1 MPKLSRSALYSST
14 RQSFAL
20 MALMLGTVSLNL
32 LASPEYRRLDV
43 LEESEVDEVLI
54 SWIGEEGKMYGIEV
68 DEEIL
73 PVFEL
78 GEGLEINY
86 ALKLEDPN
94 GEIVIF
100 EVGSNEIVGEASS
113 GAPEQTL
120 GQQTA
125 NPVFLAPHNVSGVDN
140 PSNSQGSNG
149 GTSTE
154 QGVNNT
160 QPATNPGITINPVET
175 WEVK

>member
-100 EVGSNEIVGEASS
+100 EVGSNELVGEASG
-113 GAPEQTL
+113 GAR
-120 GQQTA
+120 QQSSEYKTT
-125 NPVFLAPHNVSGVDN
+125 NSVFLAPHNVSGVDN
-140 PSNSQGSNG
+140 PSNAQSSNG
-149 GTSTE
+149 SAGTE
-154 QGVNNT
+154 QGVST
-160 QPATNPGITINPVET
+160 PQPAANPSITINPVET